1 MTMILAAIGA
11 NALWMLY
18 LWLAS
23 AIICSILSERK
34 GYGEKPGLGTGLV
47 LSAIAIPIW
56 LLMPVKPNSKW
67 AHRRERRKA
76 AKAKAAPPI
85 ES

>member
-1 MTMILAAIGA
+1 MILAAIGA

-23 AIICSILSERK
+23 AIVCSILSERK

-47 LSAIAIPIW
+47 LSAIGIPIW
-56 LLMPVKPNSKW
+56 LLMPAKPKSKW
-67 AHRRERRKA
+67 ASRRERRRA
-76 AKAKAAPPI
+76 AKTGASPPKGT
-85 ES
+85 